1 MYEWLKCWPK
11 STIFEL
17 IIQEHAIGHYIY
29 ISVVLWKPY
38 IRKLIWNYHKR
49 QTYVIKFLWNFI
61 QNLIWI
67 CTHIKKCHYII
78 KNLTSSQH
86 CIASLTANKKC
97 NLLKLVESLTD
108 SYKIYAPW
116 FLCKLYSLSLSLLE
130 YYV

>member
-1 MYEWLKCWPK
+1 MIEMLTKVYHLWIDNPGAWAL
-11 STIFEL
+11 
-17 IIQEHAIGHYIY
+17 YIY
-29 ISVVLWKPY
+29 IYLLY
-38 IRKLIWNYHKR
+38 
-49 QTYVIKFLWNFI
+49 FG
-61 QNLIWI
+61 NLILENLFEI
-67 CTHIKKCHYII
+67 TTRGKRMLSNFMNFYPKFNLNLYAHQKCHYII
-78 KNLTSSQH
+78 NNLTSSQH